1 MPGASV
7 VSTAEACPN
16 GGSAGPGSSGGASS
30 VLSVSDR
37 RFAEVMV
44 ARRRAGMRMD
54 RLARDGLVLAL
65 GMAGMNGANWVY
77 HMVMSRALA
86 PAGYGGL
93 SALLGALFILTVPVT
108 AIQMGVSASVA
119 RGGRSA
125 GPPSSHAGAVPL
137 PVAGAAPFSPGML
150 SRWLRAFLLL
160 GLAAS
165 AVVVAF
171 SSPLAGL
178 LRLESPAPVIIVG
191 TALISWLPLPVVRG
205 MLQGSRRFWALGA
218 SFLAEGVLRLGLGV
232 LLVSLGLGLK
242 GAVAAIS
249 LASLGALVVTLRS
262 ARALSSAGPS
272 ASAAG
277 SGDAFRWLLPY
288 LLAAAGMTVLTY
300 ADVVFVKTRFP
311 PADAGIYAAASTGGK
326 IILYATAP
334 LAMVMLPEVV
344 RRNGQGSRSWGVL
357 LRTALYAAGAGGTL
371 LAAYALAPGAIMR
384 ILFGGAYV
392 AGAALLPLVGL
403 GMLATELALLG
414 IYYLLG
420 AGRTGILRWIV
431 LQAAAYPMALVVLA
445 RSVQATAAL
454 VAVAGLVAVGVVWSS
469 LLLRPGPVRSPE
481 AAGAL
486 ES

>member
-1 MPGASV
+1 
-7 VSTAEACPN
+7 
-16 GGSAGPGSSGGASS
+16 
-30 VLSVSDR
+30 
-37 RFAEVMV
+37 
-44 ARRRAGMRMD
+44 MD
-54 RLARDGLVLAL
+54 RLAREGMALAM

-77 HMVMSRALA
+77 HMVMSRTLA

-125 GPPSSHAGAVPL
+125 TTSSSHPGTISSS
-137 PVAGAAPFSPGML
+137 VAGAAPFSPDML
-150 SRWLRAFLLL
+150 SGWLRAFLLL

-165 AVVVAF
+165 ALVMAF

-178 LRLESPAPVIIVG
+178 LRLGSPAPVMVLG
-191 TALISWLPLPVVRG
+191 TALVSWVPLPLVRG
-205 MLQGSRRFWALGA
+205 MLQGSRRFWTLGR
-218 SFLAEGVLRLGLGV
+218 SFLLEGMLRLGLGV
-232 LLVSLGLGLK
+232 LLVSLGLGLN

-262 ARALSSAGPS
+262 ARVLSPSGSPSSAAVAPS
-272 ASAAG
+272 APAVQ
-277 SGDAFRWLLPY
+277 SGEALRWLVPY

-344 RRNGQGSRSWGVL
+344 RRNARDGRSRGVL
-357 LRTALYAAGAGGTL
+357 LRTALYAVGAGGTL
-371 LAAYALAPGAIMR
+371 LAVYALAPGTVMR
-384 ILFGGAYV
+384 VLFGGAYV
-392 AGAALLPLVGL
+392 AGAPLLPLVGL

-414 IYYLLG
+414 IYYHLG

-431 LQAAAYPMALVVLA
+431 LQAAAFPVALVALA

-454 VAVAGLVAVGVVWSS
+454 VVVAGLMALGVVWSS
-469 LLLRPGPVRSPE
+469 LLLRSGPVRSPQ
-481 AAGAL
+481 AAGAV

>member
-1 MPGASV
+1 
-7 VSTAEACPN
+7 
-16 GGSAGPGSSGGASS
+16 
-30 VLSVSDR
+30 
-37 RFAEVMV
+37 MV
-44 ARRRAGMRMD
+44 ARRRSGARTD

-86 PAGYGGL
+86 PAGYGSL
-93 SALLGALFILTVPVT
+93 SALLGTLFILTVPVT

-119 RGGRSA
+119 RGRSA
-125 GPPSSHAGAVPL
+125 ATSSGHAGASPL
-137 PVAGAAPFSPGML
+137 PVSGPAPFSPEML
-150 SRWLRAFLLL
+150 RHWLRAFLLL

-165 AVVVAF
+165 AVLAVF

-178 LRLESPAPVIIVG
+178 LRLETPVPVIVLS

-205 MLQGSRRFWALGA
+205 VLQGSRRFWTLGR

-232 LLVSLGLGLK
+232 LLVSLGLGLN

-249 LASLGALVVTLRS
+249 LASLGALVVTLRG
-262 ARALSSAGPS
+262 ARALPSAGPS

-277 SGDAFRWLLPY
+277 IGDALRWLVPY

-300 ADVVFVKTRFP
+300 ADVVFVKTRFLP
-311 PADAGIYAAASTGGK
+311 EEAGIYAAASTGGK

-344 RRNGQGSRSWGVL
+344 RRNAQGARSWGVL
-357 LRTALYAAGAGGTL
+357 LRTALYAVGAGGTL
-371 LAAYALAPGAIMR
+371 LAAYALAPAAIIR
-384 ILFGGAYV
+384 VLFGGAYG
-392 AGAALLPLVGL
+392 AGAPLLPLVGL
-403 GMLATELALLG
+403 GMLATEVALLG
-414 IYYLLG
+414 IYYHLG

-431 LQAAAYPMALVVLA
+431 LQAAAFPVALVLLA

-454 VAVAGLVAVGVVWSS
+454 VVVAGLAAVGVVWWS
-469 LLLRPGPVRSPE
+469 LLVRPAPVRSPQ
-481 AAGAL
+481 AGAL